1 MTKIYLYD
9 DITKEYIGSRNA
21 DLDPEE
27 TKRQGKNVPLVP
39 AYATLIKPPAK
50 EDLKTI
56 IFNLNNWEIV
66 EDFRGLYM
74 VNSDMQPQ
82 KVVDFGS
89 LPEGYAVAT
98 EKQAQKIFEDDLF
111 YIVQDGQLIENPNY
125 EVQKTARE
133 RERIDNLQCTK
144 RVFVLMLEQMG
155 LDYYEQILPL
165 IQANRQAQLEW
176 DLCVELQRTN
186 PLLNV
191 MGAQLG
197 ITPEQIDNL
206 FKYANGEI
214 TQEEF
219 LNVK

>member
-9 DITKEYIGSRNA
+9 YITKEYIGSRNA

-27 TKRQGKNVPLVP
+27 TKRQGKNIPLVP
-39 AYATLIKPPAK
+39 AYATLIKPPVK

-66 EDFRGLYM
+66 DDFRGLYM

-82 KVVDFGS
+82 KVETFGA

-98 EKQAQKIFEDDLF
+98 EEQAQKILEDDLF

-125 EVQKTARE
+125 EEQKAARE

-144 RVFVLMLEQMG
+144 RVFVLMLEQLG

-176 DLCVELQRTN
+176 DLCVELQRKN

-191 MGAQLG
+191 MGAQLE

-206 FKYANGEI
+206 FKYVNGEI
-214 TQEEF
+214 KQEEF

>member
-50 EDLKTI
+50 EDLKTRV
-56 IFNLNNWEIV
+56 FNLNNWEIV
-66 EDFRGLYM
+66 DDFRGLYM

-98 EKQAQKIFEDDLF
+98 EEQAQKILEDDLF
-111 YIVQDGQLIENPNY
+111 YIVQDGALIPNPNY
-125 EVQKTARE
+125 EEQKAQRE
-133 RERIDNLQCTK
+133 AERVGNLQCTK
-144 RVFVLMLEQMG
+144 RVFVLMLEQLG
-155 LDYYEQILPL
+155 LDYFEQIKPL
-165 IQANRQAQLEW
+165 IQANRQAELEW
-176 DLCVELQRTN
+176 DLCVELQRKN

-197 ITPEQIDNL
+197 VTPEQIDNL
-206 FKYANGEI
+206 FKYANDEI

-219 LNVK
+219 LNVN

>member
-1 MTKIYLYD
+1 MLIYNYD
-9 DITKEYIGSRNA
+9 SITKEYTNSCNA

-27 TKRQGKNVPLVP
+27 TKRQGKNVYLIP
-39 AYATLIKPPAK
+39 ANATTKKPPKAK
-50 EDLKTI
+50 EHEVVI
-56 IFNLNNWEIV
+56 YNNGWEIV
-66 EDFRGLYM
+66 ADFRGLYM

-82 KVVDFGS
+82 KVEEIGE

-98 EKQAQKIFEDDLF
+98 EEQAQKILEDDLF
-111 YIVQDGQLIENPNY
+111 YIIQDGALIPNPNY
-125 EVQKTARE
+125 EEQKAARE

-144 RVFVLMLEQMG
+144 RVFVLMLEQLG

-176 DLCVELQRTN
+176 DLCVELQRKN

-191 MGAQLG
+191 MGAQLE

-219 LNVK
+219 LNVN

>member
-1 MTKIYLYD
+1 M
-9 DITKEYIGSRNA
+9 
-21 DLDPEE
+21 
-27 TKRQGKNVPLVP
+27 
-39 AYATLIKPPAK
+39 
-50 EDLKTI
+50 
-56 IFNLNNWEIV
+56 
-66 EDFRGLYM
+66 
-74 VNSDMQPQ
+74 
-82 KVVDFGS
+82 
-89 LPEGYAVAT
+89 
-98 EKQAQKIFEDDLF
+98 EDDLF

-125 EVQKTARE
+125 EEQKAARE

-144 RVFVLMLEQMG
+144 RVFVLMLEQLG

-165 IQANRQAQLEW
+165 IKANRQAQLEW
-176 DLCVELQRTN
+176 DLCVELQRKN

>member
-1 MTKIYLYD
+1 MIIYNYD
-9 DITKEYIGSRNA
+9 EFTKEYTGYCNA

-27 TKRQGKNVPLVP
+27 TKRQGKNVYLIP
-39 AYATLIKPPAK
+39 ANATTVKPPKAK
-50 EDLKTI
+50 EHEAVI
-56 IFNLNNWEIV
+56 YNNGWEIV
-66 EDFRGLYM
+66 ADFRGLYM
-74 VNSDMQPQ
+74 VNSDMNPL
-82 KVVDFGS
+82 KVEQIGA
-89 LPEGYAVAT
+89 LPEGYAPAS
-98 EKQAQKIFEDDLF
+98 EEQAQKILEDDLF

-125 EVQKTARE
+125 EEQKAARE
-133 RERIDNLQCTK
+133 RKRIDNLQCTK
-144 RVFVLMLEQMG
+144 RVFVLMLEQLG

-165 IQANRQAQLEW
+165 IKANRQAQLEW
-176 DLCVELQRTN
+176 DLCVELQRKN

-191 MGAQLG
+191 MGAQLE

>member
-1 MTKIYLYD
+1 MIIYNYD
-9 DITKEYIGSRNA
+9 EITKEYTGQYNA

-27 TKRQGKNVPLVP
+27 TKKQGKNVYLIP
-39 AYATLIKPPAK
+39 ANATTKKPPKAK
-50 EDLKTI
+50 EHEAVI
-56 IFNLNNWEIV
+56 YNNGWEIV
-66 EDFRGLYM
+66 ADFRGLYM

-82 KVVDFGS
+82 KVEEIGA

-98 EKQAQKIFEDDLF
+98 EEQAQKILEDDLF

-125 EVQKTARE
+125 EEQKAAIE

-144 RVFVLMLEQMG
+144 RVFVLMLEQLG
-155 LDYYEQILPL
+155 LDYFEQIEPA
-165 IQANRQAQLEW
+165 INANRDARLEW
-176 DLCVELQRTN
+176 ELCVQLQRKN
-186 PLLNV
+186 PLLD
-191 MGAQLG
+191 QLAASFG
-197 ITPEQIDNL
+197 VTSKQLDDL